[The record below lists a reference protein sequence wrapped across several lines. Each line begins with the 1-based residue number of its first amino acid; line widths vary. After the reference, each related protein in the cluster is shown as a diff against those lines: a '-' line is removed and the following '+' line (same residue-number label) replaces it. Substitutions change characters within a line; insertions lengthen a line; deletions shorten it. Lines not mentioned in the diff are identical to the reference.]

1 MSNFKSGH
9 MWRNF
14 WKPLCIKFKWYFGTK
29 AVYGNIENQIRS
41 LENLN
46 VKSDM
51 HGPLLIPVLQ
61 SKIPNEWNLIISG
74 RFNDLLERY
83 WSFKVFREELIAR
96 EKLFLSEPNAD
107 LFTASSLLAGTE
119 KSKKKP

>member
-9 MWRNF
+9 MKNF
-14 WKPLCIKFKWYFGTK
+14 WKSPCIKFKWYFGTK
-29 AVYGNIENQIRS
+29 AVYGNIENQIRT

-51 HGPLLIPVLQ
+51 YGPLLIPVLQ
-61 SKIPNEWNLIISG
+61 SKIPNEWNLIISR

-107 LFTASSLLAGTE
+107 LFTAWSLLAGTK

>member
-9 MWRNF
+9 IWRNF
-14 WKPLCIKFKWYFGTK
+14 WKSLCIKFKWYFGTK

-41 LENLN
+41 LENLD
-46 VKSDM
+46 VKSDKY
-51 HGPLLIPVLQ
+51 GPLLIPVLQ
-61 SKIPNEWNLIISG
+61 AKIPNEWNLIISR

-107 LFTASSLLAGTE
+107 LFTAWSLLAGTK